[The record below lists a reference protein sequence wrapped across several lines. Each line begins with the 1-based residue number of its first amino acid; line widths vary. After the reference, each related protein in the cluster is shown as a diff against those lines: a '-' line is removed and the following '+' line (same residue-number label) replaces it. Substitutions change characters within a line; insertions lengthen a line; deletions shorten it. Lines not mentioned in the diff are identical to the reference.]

1 MRLRTIVYFSILFVC
16 IIAALIVG
24 FNYGILINT
33 DKSGNKTAEE
43 FESTGAVRLPKNS
56 VLLIKMDSGYG
67 AIEILKSSK
76 RSAKVKWWYQAGL
89 TSNAF
94 SDTALSGIADLKER
108 LKMIKGEVKTRLEDK
123 GSVTVVKVYESD
135 VKWSAP
141 NWFYYDSRFGLVLKT
156 EVDIKKVVIDEH
168 DNWTYIK

>member
-1 MRLRTIVYFSILFVC
+1 MVC

-33 DKSGNKTAEE
+33 DKAGDKTAEE

-56 VLLIKMDSGYG
+56 ILLIKTDSGYG
-67 AIEILKSSK
+67 AIKILKSNK
-76 RSAKVKWWYQAGL
+76 KSAKVKWWYQTGL

-94 SDTALSGIADLKER
+94 SDTALAGIAELKENI
-108 LKMIKGEVKTRLEDK
+108 KMIKDEVRTRLEDK
-123 GSVTVVKVYESD
+123 GSVNVVKVYTAG

-156 EVDIKKVVIDEH
+156 EVDIRKIAIDEH